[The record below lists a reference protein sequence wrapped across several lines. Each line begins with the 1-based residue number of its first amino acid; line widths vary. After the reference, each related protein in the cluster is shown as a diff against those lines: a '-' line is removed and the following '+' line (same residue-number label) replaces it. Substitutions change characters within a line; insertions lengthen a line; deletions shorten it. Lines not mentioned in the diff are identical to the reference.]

1 MSDKKQKERLSLN
14 LAHVTP
20 LFKKDDAV
28 VFMNEKRTLVATD
41 IHGNAD
47 ALDFILE
54 FADKKKADSWAFL
67 GDYVDKGPDSVG
79 VLNRLFELKRKN
91 PKKVVLLRGNHET
104 KDVNSF
110 YEFQNTVSE
119 EPEIY
124 AATNT
129 AFENMPVAVV
139 LNNSIFC
146 VHGGISGK
154 KSEDVDKITKK
165 ESFGYLWNDPGDEK
179 GLTPSPRGGSARR
192 FGPDVAKDFL
202 KNNKLQLILRGHST
216 LENGLKF
223 WFDHTLISL
232 YSSLP
237 YSNPDLKAA
246 VALVEGNHLE
256 FFFYKKDKKNHFV
269 WEERSISLTLPEVKK
284 SKN

>member
-1 MSDKKQKERLSLN
+1 MSDKKQKDRLSLN

-20 LFKKDDAV
+20 LLKKDDAV
-28 VFMNEKRTLVATD
+28 VYMNEKKTLIATD

-47 ALDFILE
+47 SLDFILE
-54 FADKKKADSWAFL
+54 FADKKKVDSWIFL

-91 PKKVVLLRGNHET
+91 PKKVILLRGNHET

-110 YEFQNTVSE
+110 YEFQNTVHE
-119 EPEIY
+119 EPDLY

-139 LNNSIFC
+139 LNKNIFC

-154 KSEDVDKITKK
+154 KTESVEEITKK
-165 ESFGYLWNDPGDEK
+165 ESFCYLWNDPSDEE
-179 GLTPSPRGGSARR
+179 GLTPSPRGGEARR
-192 FGPDVAKDFL
+192 FGPDVTKKFL
-202 KNNKLQLILRGHST
+202 KNNNLQIILRGHST

-237 YSNPDLKAA
+237 YSDPYLKAA
-246 VALVEGNHLE
+246 VAIAEKNHLE
-256 FFFYKKDKKNHFV
+256 FFFYKKDKKDNFV
-269 WEERSISLTLPEVKK
+269 WEEMSISLTLPTDDKK
-284 SKN
+284 